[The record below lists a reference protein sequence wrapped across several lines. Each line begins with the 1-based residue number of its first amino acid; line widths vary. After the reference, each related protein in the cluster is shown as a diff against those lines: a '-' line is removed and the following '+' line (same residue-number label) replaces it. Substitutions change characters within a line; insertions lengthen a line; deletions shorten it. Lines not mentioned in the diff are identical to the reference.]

1 MTPQAQGTGLISQ
14 FLMTFLTL
22 LYSKRSNSTWS
33 TMTSLWNRIKSA
45 KPSVSEPNPIIKTNE
60 KAQII
65 TPWTISSNLS
75 AKREP
80 LNQFWIR
87 TSLFRVSS
95 QKLNLLGRQISRLP
109 VPMAIAQMKF
119 SPKKA
124 AKEVHQL
131 LLQAQARIVHLP
143 AKLDDSTIQINDPSK
158 FIVQQALVGNGPYL
172 KRIDIKGRGRHGVI
186 WRPHSFLRLQV
197 AIPDEDAALLKKFK
211 VRIHKENKPVMT
223 RLNY

>member
-1 MTPQAQGTGLISQ
+1 
-14 FLMTFLTL
+14 
-22 LYSKRSNSTWS
+22 
-33 TMTSLWNRIKSA
+33 MTSLWNRIKSYKSA
-45 KPSVSEPNPIIKTNE
+45 ADTANVIKE
-60 KAQII
+60 SKII
-65 TPWTISSNLS
+65 TSSQSQSPSPSISPWTISNLEV
-75 AKREP
+75 KREP

-95 QKLNLLGRQISRLP
+95 QKLNLLGRQITRLP
-109 VPMAIAQMKF
+109 VPLAVLQMKF

-131 LLQAQARIVHLP
+131 LLQAQARIVQLP
-143 AKLDDSTIQINDPSK
+143 TKLNDSSAAVQINDPSK
-158 FIVQQALVGNGPYL
+158 FIVQQAIVGKGPYL

-197 AIPDEDAALLKKFK
+197 AIPDEEAALRKKFK

-223 RLNY
+223 RLDY

>member
-1 MTPQAQGTGLISQ
+1 
-14 FLMTFLTL
+14 
-22 LYSKRSNSTWS
+22 
-33 TMTSLWNRIKSA
+33 MTSLWNRIKSA
-45 KPSVSEPNPIIKTNE
+45 KPTVSSDLKPLEMGKEQKKDKE
-60 KAQII
+60 KVEII

-75 AKREP
+75 VKREP

-87 TSLFRVSS
+87 TTLFRVSS
-95 QKLNLLGRQISRLP
+95 QKLNLIGRQITRLP
-109 VPMAIAQMKF
+109 LPMAIAQMKF

-131 LLQAQARIVHLP
+131 LLQAQARISHLP
-143 AKLDDSTIQINDPSK
+143 SKLEDDSIVQINDPSK
-158 FIVQQALVGNGPYL
+158 FIVQQALVGKGPYL

-197 AIPDEDAALLKKFK
+197 AIPDEDAALRKKFK